1 MITSHK
7 TANLVIALAMLV
19 ASFPQ
24 NIRAATAKTDSLKL
38 LINANPRQKETV
50 ANLLALTGIYTD
62 RFELDT
68 ALHYGKQALSL
79 ATSLNDR
86 QGIAESNYILHL
98 AEMRRSN
105 NVEAINH
112 ITRFIA
118 VSEALHDESLL
129 GKGYYSYGALLVKQG
144 QNDSAIYYI
153 QKSLEINMRLKD
165 TLRLIASYNTIGNL
179 FSNISEYD
187 SAAYYYLW
195 AAKLAESSGNLRYLG
210 IMYNNLGS
218 TFHKVKD
225 FEKADFYLQQ
235 ALEINKKNNDLK
247 ATAQCYSKLGDNYLN
262 QFIIEKALWHYDQ
275 AMKIYSSLKD
285 PIGTADIFNNLG
297 VAYKLQEQYNA
308 ALENFKKA
316 LEIYQG
322 QRYTEGIT
330 ISMKNIGEVYN
341 AMGKYDLARVY
352 LDSSLKISTAS
363 GYLQNR
369 RMVLDQL
376 SKNYYLSGNYKMAY
390 DYYDLYFN
398 LYDSLL
404 GVEKTKTLN
413 DLEKKYQKEKD
424 QARILT
430 LEKENLSKT
439 IQRNAFLASAS
450 GVIMLAIFLV
460 LFLRQ
465 RARKDRIIAQQQI
478 RQLEEEKKLMTAMS
492 LVEGQE
498 EERKRIALELHD
510 GLGVLLSATKMQ
522 FSAIKNLSPEN
533 QILLE
538 RASQM
543 LDQASGDV
551 RRVSHNMMP
560 GLLTRLGFFEAVGD
574 LIDNINDT
582 KGIEA
587 TCTITGDQEY
597 RLPENKEIML
607 YRVVQEMVNNTLKH
621 AGAKHIT
628 MNMDRTEHK
637 LELHYADDGN
647 GFDVDHVLESNGTS
661 LGLKSIRSRTDF
673 MGGKV
678 NIISSPGKGTRYDI
692 EIPL

>member
-1 MITSHK
+1 MIPLFKTSG
-7 TANLVIALAMLV
+7 LVILLLVLFAM
-19 ASFPQ
+19 FPQ
-24 NIRAATAKTDSLKL
+24 NSRAATDKTDSLKL
-38 LINANPRQKETV
+38 LIAANPGQKEAV
-50 ANLLALTGIYTD
+50 SNLLALTAIYTD

-68 ALHYGKQALSL
+68 AIFYGKQALSL

-86 QGIAESNYILHL
+86 PGIAESNYKLHL
-98 AEMRRSN
+98 AELKRSN
-105 NVEAINH
+105 NVEAVNYI
-112 ITRFIA
+112 IRFNA

-129 GKGYYSYGALLVKQG
+129 GKGYYSYGTLLIKQG
-144 QNDSAIYYI
+144 ENDSAIYYI
-153 QKSLEINMRLKD
+153 QKSLEINRRLKD
-165 TLRLIASYNTIGNL
+165 TLRLMAAYNTIGNL

-195 AAKLAESSGNLRYLG
+195 AAKLAETSGSLRYLG
-210 IMYNNLGS
+210 VMYNNLGS
-218 TFHKVKD
+218 TFLKVED
-225 FEKADFYLQQ
+225 FEKADYYLQQ
-235 ALEINKKNNDLK
+235 ALEINKLNKDYK
-247 ATAQCYSKLGDNYLN
+247 VTAQCYSKLGDNYLN
-262 QFIIEKALWHYDQ
+262 QFIIDKALWYYDQ
-275 AMKIYSSLKD
+275 AMEIYLSLKD
-285 PIGTADIFNNLG
+285 QIGMADIYNNLG
-297 VAYKLQEQYNA
+297 VAYKLQEQNDA
-308 ALENFKKA
+308 ALENYKKA
-316 LEIYQG
+316 LEIYRSQL
-322 QRYTEGIT
+322 YTEGIT
-330 ISMKNIGEVYN
+330 ISMKNIGEIYN
-341 AMGKYDLARVY
+341 TLGKYDLARVY
-352 LDSSLKISTAS
+352 LDSSLNISTTS
-363 GYLQNR
+363 GYLQNQ
-369 RMVLDQL
+369 RMVLDEL
-376 SKNYYLSGNYKMAY
+376 ARNYYLSGDYKKAY

-404 GVEKTKTLN
+404 GVEKTKALN

-439 IQRNAFLASAS
+439 IQRNAFMATGT
-450 GVIMLAIFLV
+450 GVVMLAVFLI
-460 LFLRQ
+460 LYLRQ

-478 RQLEEEKKLMTAMS
+478 LQLEEEKKVLTAMS

-533 QILLE
+533 QVLFE

-574 LIDNINDT
+574 LIDNINDM
-582 KGIEA
+582 KSIEA
-587 TCTITGDQEY
+587 TCTITGDQEN
-597 RLPENKEIML
+597 RLP
-607 YRVVQEMVNNTLKH
+607 EMVNNTLKH
-621 AGAKHIT
+621 AGARHIT
-628 MNMDRTEHK
+628 LNMNRTEDK

-661 LGLKSIRSRTDF
+661 IGLKSIRSRTDF
-673 MGGKV
+673 MGGNVK
-678 NIISSPGKGTRYDI
+678 ITSSPGNGTRYDI